1 MKKHALRLGLAALFA
16 AWLPTAVH
24 AAPPKEVRLDYA
36 YYAPTSLVLKQ
47 QGLLEKA
54 LAPQGISV
62 KWVFSQG
69 SNRSLEYL
77 NGGSTDFASTAGLAA
92 VLSRANGAPIN
103 TVYVASRPEWTALVV
118 PKDSSIQSLAELKGK
133 KVAATKGT
141 DPFLFL
147 LQSLQQAGLD
157 KNDVEIV
164 HLQHPDG
171 RVALERGDVQAWAG
185 LDPLMA
191 ASELQAGSRLLY
203 RNRDFNS
210 YSVLSVTE
218 QFAKDQ
224 PGLIQQVIGAYE
236 QARQWAIANPD
247 DLAQLLADEAKLPLA
262 VAKLQLSRT
271 DFSNPQPGQEHI
283 AALQASAPILLEEQ
297 LVRPGTDV
305 AQVVEQLIQPQLAAK
320 VIGQSNVAK
329 AEN

>member
-1 MKKHALRLGLAALFA
+1 MKSTILRFGLTALFA

-24 AAPPKEVRLDYA
+24 AASPKEVRLDYA

-54 LAPQGISV
+54 LAPQGIAV

-118 PKDSSIQSLAELKGK
+118 PKDSPIQSLADLKGK

-147 LQSLQQAGLD
+147 LQSLHKAGLD

-203 RNRDFNS
+203 RNRDLNS

-218 QFAKDQ
+218 TFAKQQ
-224 PGLIQQVIGAYE
+224 PELIKQVIVAYE

-247 DLAQLLADEAKLPLA
+247 ALAQLLADEATLPLE

-271 DFSNPQPGQEHI
+271 DFSNPRPGAEHI
-283 AALQASAPILLEEQ
+283 KALKAAAPILLDEQ

-305 AQVVEQLIQPQLAAK
+305 AQVVDQLIQPQLAAQ
-320 VIGQSNVAK
+320 VIGQNVAK
-329 AEN
+329 AGN

>member
-1 MKKHALRLGLAALFA
+1 MKKTALRVGLAALFA
-16 AWLPTAVH
+16 AWLPTAAH
-24 AAPPKEVRLDYA
+24 AAQPKEVRLDYA

-92 VLSRANGAPIN
+92 VLSRANGAPIK
-103 TVYVASRPEWTALVV
+103 TIYVASRPEWTALVV
-118 PKDSSIQSLAELKGK
+118 PKDSPIQSVADLKGK
-133 KVAATKGT
+133 KIAATKGT

-147 LQSLQQAGLD
+147 LQSLQKAGLN

-191 ASELQAGSRLLY
+191 SSELQAGSRLLY

-218 QFAKDQ
+218 TFAKEQ
-224 PGLIQQVIGAYE
+224 PELIEQVIAAYE

-247 DLAQLLADEAKLPLA
+247 ALAQLLADEAKLPLE

-271 DFSNPQPGQEHI
+271 DFSNSQPGAEHVKALK
-283 AALQASAPILLEEQ
+283 AAAPILLEEG

-305 AQVVEQLIQPQLAAK
+305 AGVVDQLITPQLAAK
-320 VIGQSNVAK
+320 VIARSVAK
-329 AEN
+329 AGN

>member
-1 MKKHALRLGLAALFA
+1 MNKTVLRVGLAALFA
-16 AWLPTAVH
+16 AWLPTAAH
-24 AAPPKEVRLDYA
+24 AAQPKEVRLDYA

-54 LAPQGISV
+54 LEPQGISV

-92 VLSRANGAPIN
+92 VLSRANGAPIK

-118 PKDSSIQSLAELKGK
+118 PKDSPIQTVADLKGK

-147 LQSLQQAGLD
+147 LQSLQKAGLN

-191 ASELQAGSRLLY
+191 SSELQAGSRLLY

-218 QFAKDQ
+218 TFAKQQ
-224 PGLIQQVIGAYE
+224 PALIEQVIAAYE

-247 DLAQLLADEAKLPLA
+247 ALAQLLADEAKLPLE
-262 VAKLQLSRT
+262 VARLQLSRT
-271 DFSNPQPGQEHI
+271 DFSNSQPGAEHVNALK
-283 AALQASAPILLEEQ
+283 AAAPILLEEG

-305 AQVVEQLIQPQLAAK
+305 AGVVDQLITPQLAEK
-320 VIGQSNVAK
+320 VIARAVAK
-329 AEN
+329 AGN

>member
-1 MKKHALRLGLAALFA
+1 MNKTALRVGLAALFA
-16 AWLPTAVH
+16 AWLPTAAH
-24 AAPPKEVRLDYA
+24 AAPPREVRLDYA

-54 LAPQGISV
+54 LEPQGISV

-92 VLSRANGAPIN
+92 VLSRANGAPIK

-118 PKDSSIQSLAELKGK
+118 PKDSPIQSVADLKGK

-147 LQSLQQAGLD
+147 LQSLQKAGLN

-191 ASELQAGSRLLY
+191 SSELQAGSRLLY

-218 QFAKDQ
+218 TFAKQQ
-224 PGLIQQVIGAYE
+224 PALIEQVIAAYE

-247 DLAQLLADEAKLPLA
+247 ALAQLLADEAKLPLE

-271 DFSNPQPGQEHI
+271 DFSNSQPGAEHVNALK
-283 AALQASAPILLEEQ
+283 AAAPILLEEG

-305 AQVVEQLIQPQLAAK
+305 AGVVDQLITPQLAEK
-320 VIGQSNVAK
+320 VIVRSVAK
-329 AEN
+329 AGN

>member
-1 MKKHALRLGLAALFA
+1 MGLFNLRRGLTALFVA
-16 AWLPTAVH
+16 ILPAGAYAET
-24 AAPPKEVRLDYA
+24 PKEVRLDYA

-92 VLSRANGAPIN
+92 VLSRANGSPIN

-118 PKDSSIQSLAELKGK
+118 PKDSPINSLADLKGK
-133 KVAATKGT
+133 KIAATKGT

-147 LQSLQQAGLD
+147 LQSLQKAGLD
-157 KNDVEIV
+157 KNAVEIV

-171 RVALERGDVQAWAG
+171 RVALERGDVDAWAG

-191 ASELQAGSRLLY
+191 SSQLQAGSRQLY
-203 RNRDFNS
+203 RNLDFNS
-210 YSVLSVTE
+210 YGVLSVTE
-218 QFAKDQ
+218 KFAASQ
-224 PGLIQQVIGAYE
+224 PELIKQVIAAYE
-236 QARQWAIANPD
+236 QAREWAIANPD
-247 DLAQLLADEAKLPLA
+247 ALAQLLADEAKLPLD

-271 DFSNPQPGQEHI
+271 DFSNPQPGAEHI
-283 AALQASAPILLEEQ
+283 AALKAAAPILLDEQ

-305 AQVVEQLIQPQLAAK
+305 AKVVDQLISPQLAAS
-320 VIGQSNVAK
+320 VIK
-329 AEN
+329 

>member
-1 MKKHALRLGLAALFA
+1 MKKTALRVGLAALFA
-16 AWLPTAVH
+16 AWLPTAVQ

-92 VLSRANGAPIN
+92 VLSRANGAPIK
-103 TVYVASRPEWTALVV
+103 TIYVASRPEWTALVV
-118 PKDSSIQSLAELKGK
+118 PKDSPIQSVADLKGK

-147 LQSLQQAGLD
+147 LQSLQKAGLN

-191 ASELQAGSRLLY
+191 SSELQAGSRLLY

-218 QFAKDQ
+218 TFAKEQ
-224 PGLIQQVIGAYE
+224 PELIEQVIAAYE

-247 DLAQLLADEAKLPLA
+247 ALAQLLADEAKLPLE

-271 DFSNPQPGQEHI
+271 DFSNSQPGAEHVKALK
-283 AALQASAPILLEEQ
+283 AAAPILLEEG
-297 LVRPGTDV
+297 LVRQGTDV
-305 AQVVEQLIQPQLAAK
+305 AGFVDQLITPQLAAK
-320 VIGQSNVAK
+320 VIARSVAK
-329 AEN
+329 AGN

>member
-1 MKKHALRLGLAALFA
+1 MNKTALRVGLAALFA
-16 AWLPTAVH
+16 AWLPSAAH

-54 LAPQGISV
+54 LEPQGISV

-92 VLSRANGAPIN
+92 VLSRANGAPIK

-118 PKDSSIQSLAELKGK
+118 PKDSPIQSVADLKGK

-147 LQSLQQAGLD
+147 LQSLQKAGLN

-191 ASELQAGSRLLY
+191 SSELQAGSRLLY

-218 QFAKDQ
+218 TFAKQQ
-224 PGLIQQVIGAYE
+224 PALIEQVIAAYE

-247 DLAQLLADEAKLPLA
+247 ALAQLLADEAKLPLE

-271 DFSNPQPGQEHI
+271 DFSNSQPGAEHVNALK
-283 AALQASAPILLEEQ
+283 AAAPILLEEG

-305 AQVVEQLIQPQLAAK
+305 AGVVDQLITPQLAEK
-320 VIGQSNVAK
+320 VIARAVAK
-329 AEN
+329 AGN

>member
-1 MKKHALRLGLAALFA
+1 MKKNTLRIGLAALFA

-47 QGLLEKA
+47 QRLLEKA
-54 LAPQGISV
+54 LAPQGIAV
-62 KWVFSQG
+62 KWTFSQG

-118 PKDSSIQSLAELKGK
+118 PKDSPIQSLADLKGK

-147 LQSLQQAGLD
+147 LQSLQKAGLD

-218 QFAKDQ
+218 KFAKEQ
-224 PGLIQQVIGAYE
+224 PELIKQVIAAYE

-247 DLAQLLADEAKLPLA
+247 ALAQLLADEAKLPLE

-271 DFSNPQPGQEHI
+271 DFSNSQPGAEHI
-283 AALQASAPILLEEQ
+283 KALKAAAPILLDEQ

-305 AQVVEQLIQPQLAAK
+305 AQMVDQLIQPQLAAQ
-320 VIGQSNVAK
+320 VIGSNVAK
-329 AEN
+329 AGN